1 LNTLKIHPIP
11 CKDFELTREDLAK
24 VRSCNVNGVNSEAN
38 EPAAKR
44 IKKPETFNFFEVH
57 ATAFAKRGHS
67 WPVSGWE
74 IKERLGEQF
83 TQLNQRP
90 AECSFYNCKFF
101 PCVFDPAEQRIA
113 AGFGAAGKVLEKTQY
128 CDLNLSMERA
138 CGNAFETNPWH
149 LEVMTLT
156 TKAIVMS
163 RTSTLD
169 TSSGELTVKCKLMD
183 GIELMQLQG
192 FDACCFRPGGAPEH
206 QMAVHMTG
214 NMFNGF
220 MF

>member
-1 LNTLKIHPIP
+1 MASQRLGNQGTSWRTIY
-11 CKDFELTREDLAK
+11 A
-24 VRSCNVNGVNSEAN
+24 V
-38 EPAAKR
+38 EPASCGVLLLQLQVLPLR
-44 IKKPETFNFFEVH
+44 LRP
-57 ATAFAKRGHS
+57 
-67 WPVSGWE
+67 SG
-74 IKERLGEQF
+74 
-83 TQLNQRP
+83 
-90 AECSFYNCKFF
+90 
-101 PCVFDPAEQRIA
+101 A
-113 AGFGAAGKVLEKTQY
+113 AYCNRFFGAAGKVLEKTQY

-169 TSSGELTVKCKLMD
+169 TSSGELTVKHKLMD

-192 FDACCFRPGGAPEH
+192 FDARCFRPGGAPEH
-206 QMAVHMTG
+206 QLAVHMAG

-220 MF
+220 MFQGFLIATIASSSVHDYVKPGDEVANQAEGDHSFESESGDSD